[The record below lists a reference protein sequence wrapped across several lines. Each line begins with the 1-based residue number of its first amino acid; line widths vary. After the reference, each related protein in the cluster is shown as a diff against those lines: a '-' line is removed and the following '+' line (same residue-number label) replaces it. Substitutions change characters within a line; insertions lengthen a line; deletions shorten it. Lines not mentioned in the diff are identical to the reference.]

1 MALLTQGD
9 ATAQRRLP
17 ASGSK
22 GSPTMQ
28 FARSLFVA
36 AILLFS
42 ALTPATAQVVRPYL
56 LGAGDVIRI
65 TVFQNPDMTTDTRV
79 ADTGEITFPLVG
91 AVQVGGLTASQA
103 EQKIATALKNGG
115 FVLRPQV
122 NLSVTTFRS
131 RQVSVLGYVNRPG
144 RYPLED
150 QTLRLAD
157 VLSIA
162 GGVTQIGGDTVIVTR
177 TKGGKDERV
186 VVDFDAAFVFNDLEK
201 NIEILP
207 GDTVYV
213 PRYPMFYIYGQVNR
227 SGQYRLER
235 NMTLQQA
242 LALGGGVTL
251 RGTEKGVQVRR
262 RDVGGKVET
271 LNAGPGDRIMQ
282 DDVIYVRESVF

>member
-36 AILLFS
+36 AILVFS
-42 ALTPATAQVVRPYL
+42 ALTPATAQVMRPYL
-56 LGAGDVIRI
+56 LGAGDIIRI
-65 TVFQNPDMTTDTRV
+65 NVFQNPDMATETRV

-91 AVQVGGLTASQA
+91 TVQVGGLTASQA
-103 EQKIATALKNGG
+103 EQKIGAALKNGG
-115 FVLRPQV
+115 YVLRPQV
-122 NLSVTTFRS
+122 NLTVVQFRS

-150 QTLRLAD
+150 QNLRLAD
-157 VLSIA
+157 VLSLA
-162 GGVTQIGGDTVIVTR
+162 GGVTQFGSDTVIVTR
-177 TKGGKDERV
+177 TKGGKDERIV
-186 VVDFDAAFVFNDLEK
+186 IDFDAAFVFNDLDK
-201 NIEILP
+201 NVEILP

-213 PRYPMFYIYGQVNR
+213 SRYPQFYIYGQVNR
-227 SGQYRLER
+227 PGQYRLER

-242 LALGGGVTL
+242 LAVGGGPTQ
-251 RGTEKGVQVRR
+251 RGTEKGIQIRR
-262 RDVGGKVET
+262 RDVGGKMDS
-271 LNAGPGDRIMQ
+271 LNAGPNDRIIQ